1 MKRFVLGVLAGMAIM
16 YFCDPAHGDERRRRA
31 AAWWARNR
39 GDVQATF
46 QDVVATSR
54 QAATASQ
61 RIGATV
67 VEQTGAAT
75 TRVRE
80 TLRR

>member
-1 MKRFVLGVLAGMAIM
+1 MKRFAFGVLAGMAIM
-16 YFCDPAHGDERRRRA
+16 YFCDPRGGEERRRRA

-54 QAATASQ
+54 QAATAGQ
-61 RIGATV
+61 HIGQTV
-67 VEQTGAAT
+67 VHQTGAAT